1 MKRIKSFSKPGKRLL
16 SDRRA
21 EATYLGTV
29 VSGLA
34 VMLFVA
40 LAVNV
45 FFLLMLKQNLN
56 RLCDELIA
64 EAAASGGVPEDIGSR
79 VEELSLEQG
88 LDPDSVVYSFEGSE
102 FIGGS
107 GRVQLGGIIRLTVS
121 CGTTVAG
128 SGVFAIPLSVSASAS
143 GISEVYWK

>member
-1 MKRIKSFSKPGKRLL
+1 MKRIKSILKPDKSLL
-16 SDRRA
+16 RDRRA
-21 EATYLGTV
+21 EASYLGTV
-29 VSGLA
+29 VSGLV

-45 FFLLMLKQNLN
+45 FSLLLLKQNLN

-64 EAAASGGVPEDIGSR
+64 EAAASGGVPEDIGTR
-79 VEELSLEQG
+79 FEELSAKQG
-88 LDPDSVVYSFEGSE
+88 LDPDSVSYSFEGSE
-102 FIGGS
+102 FIWES

-121 CGTTVAG
+121 CGTSVAG